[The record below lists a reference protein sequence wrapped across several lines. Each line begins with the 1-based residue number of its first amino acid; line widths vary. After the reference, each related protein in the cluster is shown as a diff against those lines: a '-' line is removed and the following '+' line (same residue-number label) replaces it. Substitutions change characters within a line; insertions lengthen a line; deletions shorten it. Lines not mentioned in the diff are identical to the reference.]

1 MLATRTKQR
10 GGGEAI
16 QWLAEFPERKAFHE
30 RTNHLHTSR
39 QRFTHKRTAFRRTR
53 HMESLCRELWR
64 AVRPALRY
72 RSRPS
77 HTRGFVRGRNV

>member
-10 GGGEAI
+10 GVGEAI

-39 QRFTHKRTAFRRTR
+39 QRFNRKRAAFQHAY
-53 HMESLCRELWR
+53 HMEPLCSELWR

-72 RSRPS
+72 
-77 HTRGFVRGRNV
+77 

>member
-39 QRFTHKRTAFRRTR
+39 QRFTRKRTAFWRTH
-53 HMESLCRELWR
+53 HM
-64 AVRPALRY
+64 
-72 RSRPS
+72 
-77 HTRGFVRGRNV
+77 

>member
-10 GGGEAI
+10 GVGEAI

-39 QRFTHKRTAFRRTR
+39 QRFTRKRTAFRRTH
-53 HMESLCRELWR
+53 HMESLCRELRR

-72 RSRPS
+72 
-77 HTRGFVRGRNV
+77 